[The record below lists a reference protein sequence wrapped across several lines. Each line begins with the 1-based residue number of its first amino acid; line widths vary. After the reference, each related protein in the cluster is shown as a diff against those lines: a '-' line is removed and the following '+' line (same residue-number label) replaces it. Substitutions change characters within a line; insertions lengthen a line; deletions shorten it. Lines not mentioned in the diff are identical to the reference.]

1 MTLPN
6 ETGGR
11 GDWILAA
18 TEKFRFVVGQSGIDT
33 EAGRDQLAA
42 DLVERVLSSDVE
54 IVAIGRESEH
64 PGQTMAAGPIVTI
77 EMAARAGRL
86 LLDALRSWLASR
98 RTEIE
103 VQTPDGRKIK
113 ISASRA
119 GLRPSNA

>member
-1 MTLPN
+1 
-6 ETGGR
+6 
-11 GDWILAA
+11 
-18 TEKFRFVVGQSGIDT
+18 
-33 EAGRDQLAA
+33 
-42 DLVERVLSSDVE
+42 
-54 IVAIGRESEH
+54 
-64 PGQTMAAGPIVTI
+64 MAAGPIVTI

-86 LLDALRSWLASR
+86 LLDAFRSWLASR